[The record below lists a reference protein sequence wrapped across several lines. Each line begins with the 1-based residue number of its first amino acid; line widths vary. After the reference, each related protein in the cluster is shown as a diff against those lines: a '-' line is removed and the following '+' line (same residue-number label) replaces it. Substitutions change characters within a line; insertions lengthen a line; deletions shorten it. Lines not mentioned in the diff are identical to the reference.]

1 MNVTKTEKDYA
12 ISINEDTTIE
22 LDYAAVTALI
32 EFVDKESY
40 KEDVKLAVDREY
52 DEGTADKLPDDLLDE
67 ITELYVAKRGESEE
81 WDYLGREAVNEYDKQ
96 IENILGEKEIVE

>member
-1 MNVTKTEKDYA
+1 MNVTKTEKGYA

-22 LDYAAVTALI
+22 LDNAVAMALL

-40 KEDVKLAVDREY
+40 KEDVKLAVREY
-52 DEGTADKLPDDLLDE
+52 GEGTADKLPDDLLDE

-81 WDYLGREAVNEYDKQ
+81 WDYLSREAVNEYDKQ
-96 IENILGEKEIVE
+96 IENILGEKEITE